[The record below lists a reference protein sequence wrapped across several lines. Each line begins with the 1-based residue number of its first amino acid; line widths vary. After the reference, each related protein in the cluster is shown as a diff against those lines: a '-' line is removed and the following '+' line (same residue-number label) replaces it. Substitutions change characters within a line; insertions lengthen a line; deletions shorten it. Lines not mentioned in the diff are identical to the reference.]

1 MELTLKPC
9 PFCGGKAEFNTILTG
24 YKYQTHSFD
33 FVIHCVKCRATSP
46 QTYKLVI
53 NLNSKGLVE
62 FQEDERQAAVDDWN
76 RRF

>member
-9 PFCGGKAEFNTILTG
+9 PFRGGKAEFDTISTG
-24 YKYQTHSFD
+24 YRYRTHSFD

-46 QTYKLVI
+46 KTYRLVI
-53 NLNSKGLVE
+53 DLNSKGLMEVLT
-62 FQEDERQAAVDDWN
+62 DERQAAVDDWN